1 MRGARKNEGSGIT
14 ASLIKGEQNML
25 DALKFA
31 AGSILFAV
39 AAYLFVFFA

>member
-1 MRGARKNEGSGIT
+1 MVLS
-14 ASLIKGEQNML
+14 KGKQNML

-31 AGSILFAV
+31 TGSILFAA

>member
-1 MRGARKNEGSGIT
+1 MVS
-14 ASLIKGEQNML
+14 SKGKQNML

-31 AGSILFAV
+31 AGSILFAA